1 MHVCVT
7 AFELSVICPQS
18 NAKNVC
24 TFDVNLLIAQMNSMS
39 NDAKN
44 VQISN
49 SYFFLKG
56 QVYRRVKAGV

>member
-1 MHVCVT
+1 MRVCVT

-18 NAKNVC
+18 KAKNVC
-24 TFDVNLLIAQMNSMS
+24 TFDVNLLIAQMNNMS

-49 SYFFLKG
+49 SYFLK
-56 QVYRRVKAGV
+56 KARFIEE